1 MADRFFNITPI
12 SSLDSKQWLQIDECD
27 SGGATI
33 DAQGSNSSRLY
44 TSILFTPTTDG
55 GFFKLRSIDGIETKD
70 FTKDNV
76 IEVNGFCS
84 RESNNISALPSSQGF
99 NHTLTRHQKPNIYHG
114 NKHVQTINRWRT
126 VTDRYGKTR
135 GRTG

>member
-27 SGGATI
+27 NGGTTL

-76 IEVNGFCS
+76 IEVSG
-84 RESNNISALPSSQGF
+84 SAHEKATTYLLYRQVRDLI
-99 NHTLTRHQKPNIYHG
+99 TL
-114 NKHVQTINRWRT
+114 
-126 VTDRYGKTR
+126 
-135 GRTG
+135 